1 MADRR
6 PLTVAEVNEA
16 LQTLNGWSHRSDT
29 LYKEFVL
36 GSFRDAMAFMVR
48 VSYEAEERDHH
59 PEWSNVYNRV
69 AISLTTHDAGDVVTG
84 LDVDLAREIEKLI

>member
-6 PLTVAEVNEA
+6 PLTVDEVNEA
-16 LQTLNGWSHRSDT
+16 LKELGGWSLRSDT

-48 VSYEAEERDHH
+48 VSFEAEERDHH
-59 PEWSNVYNRV
+59 PQWSNVYNRV
-69 AISLTTHDAGDVVTG
+69 SISLTTHDAGDVVTG
-84 LDVDLAREIEKLI
+84 LDVDLAREIEKII